1 MESADVE
8 HASAVVAC
16 QVKPCQWVD
25 QQHTVVWKPGAQKR
39 ASRET

>member
-16 QVKPCQWVD
+16 LVKPFQWVER
-25 QQHTVVWKPGAQKR
+25 QRTVVWKPGAQKR